1 VTLEVQFGG
10 IYRLVHPDAEL
21 IAEAQKI
28 VDTFQENYLR
38 ESGRNCY
45 KQ

>member
-1 VTLEVQFGG
+1 
-10 IYRLVHPDAEL
+10 VHPDAEL
-21 IAEAQKI
+21 IAEAKKI

-38 ESGRNCY
+38 ESGRY